1 MNFIKIYKFIFCLF
15 ILIFTFSNFVFA
27 DDEDFES
34 LDDISS
40 VINASSNIVTEPTIN
55 SRAAIVYDRNSGQ
68 ILFEKNENEKR
79 KMASTTKIMTAII
92 VIENSNLDDI
102 VTISSKAAG
111 TGGSRLGLHTNDK
124 ISVRNLLYGLMLCS
138 GNDAAVALAE
148 YVGGTIDGFADLM
161 NKKCSDLN
169 LTSTHF
175 VTPHGLDNEEHYTTA
190 YELAIITNYA
200 LQNDVFRKLVGTK
213 NYTVTI
219 NSSSKSL
226 SNTNELLGN
235 LNGVYG
241 VKTGFTNGA
250 NRCLVTAVKRNNL
263 DIICIVLG
271 ADTKKDR
278 TKDSIELIE
287 YVFNNFE
294 PVNIK
299 QKITEEFDNWKLC
312 NLSSFRIE
320 KGISNNIEL
329 VLEDLSYDFLPINK
343 NYIDS
348 ISIYIYCDNT
358 LEAPITYNSVI
369 GYLTVSINNQTVIH
383 LDIKIANSI
392 DKKTYFD
399 FYNEIFSTYIYHLE
413 SIFFN

>member
-1 MNFIKIYKFIFCLF
+1 MTFVRIYKFIFCF
-15 ILIFTFSNFVFA
+15 LIFIFSFNIIAFA
-27 DDEDFES
+27 DDEDFETIN
-34 LDDISS
+34 DISS
-40 VINASSNIVTEPTIN
+40 YINASSNIITEPTVN

-68 ILFEKNENEKR
+68 ILFGKNENEKR

-148 YVGGTIDGFADLM
+148 HVGGTIDGFADLM
-161 NKKCSDLN
+161 NQKCSDLG

>member
-1 MNFIKIYKFIFCLF
+1 M
-15 ILIFTFSNFVFA
+15 
-27 DDEDFES
+27 
-34 LDDISS
+34 
-40 VINASSNIVTEPTIN
+40 
-55 SRAAIVYDRNSGQ
+55 
-68 ILFEKNENEKR
+68 
-79 KMASTTKIMTAII
+79 
-92 VIENSNLDDI
+92 
-102 VTISSKAAG
+102 
-111 TGGSRLGLHTNDK
+111 
-124 ISVRNLLYGLMLCS
+124 
-138 GNDAAVALAE
+138 
-148 YVGGTIDGFADLM
+148 GGTIDGFADLM